1 MSEGPMRID
10 VWSDIA
16 CPWCYIGKRRFEE
29 GARRFAESTGRPVEV
44 EYHAFELA
52 PDTPVDFEGSEVDF
66 LVHHKGMSEE
76 RVRSMLDQMTETARG
91 EGLEYDFAGLRHTKT
106 FRAHELLHHAKAKG
120 LQEPMKERLLRA
132 YFTEGRH
139 LGHVDQ
145 LADLAAEVGL
155 DRDEVVAVLEE
166 GRYSDAVLDDM
177 AVAQRLGIR
186 GVPFY
191 VIDQRYGVSG
201 AQPAELFEEALNR
214 AAALSA
220 QEDAA
225 P

>member
-1 MSEGPMRID
+1 MKVD

-16 CPWCYIGKRRFEE
+16 CPWCYIGKRRFAE
-29 GARRFAESTGRPVEV
+29 GARRFTEATGRAVEV

-76 RVRSMLDQMTETARG
+76 RVRSMLDGMSATAKD
-91 EGLEYDFAGLRHTKT
+91 EGLAYDFANLRHTKT
-106 FRAHELLHHAKAKG
+106 FRAHELLHHAKAHG
-120 LQEPMKERLLRA
+120 LQEPLKERLLRA

-155 DRDEVVAVLEE
+155 DRDEAAAVLEE
-166 GRYSDAVLDDM
+166 GRYTEAVLDDM
-177 AVAQRLGIR
+177 AIAQRLGIR

-201 AQPAELFEEALNR
+201 AQPAELFEEALTR
-214 AAALSA
+214 AAAPPE
-220 QEDAA
+220 QEGDEA
-225 P
+225 